1 MRFGSG
7 PVRRY
12 QPIGGGAGQ
21 TKLTDS
27 QFANRAPALTAED
40 TLQRLF
46 RRVVQPAVEVA
57 VLRALRLLPSNVAGE
72 CAFSDPILIV
82 TSFLRSPVPL
92 SVAAAGQT
100 QHI

>member
-40 TLQRLF
+40 TLSAETIEPDFVDRNNLD
-46 RRVVQPAVEVA
+46 RRSNT
-57 VLRALRLLPSNVAGE
+57 LLGSAL
-72 CAFSDPILIV
+72 
-82 TSFLRSPVPL
+82 
-92 SVAAAGQT
+92 
-100 QHI
+100 